1 MLGHMIDPNTP
12 EHYFKWTATKP
23 KNQPFLVHKIANSWT
38 ISMCRW
44 KSKLV
49 EAEIFPV

>member
-23 KNQPFLVHKIANSWT
+23 KKPTVFSAQDCQFLDHINV
-38 ISMCRW
+38 
-44 KSKLV
+44 
-49 EAEIFPV
+49 